1 MTNRPSNLPGSL
13 ADSPA
18 AQPFDRIVLHRHG
31 GCTVSLHRFA
41 GRWVI
46 LRVAE
51 GKDDSALLEGAV
63 GGLDAV
69 VLNVVPGPVNGVT
82 PLPASTAEVVYDA
95 DGHLAERFP
104 SLTWPS
110 TFVVDPDGQLSAI
123 LSDQAFGPFLAE
135 LVRRERAHDPSGAID
150 RRDLQQ

>member
-1 MTNRPSNLPGSL
+1 MNNWPTDRPGVL
-13 ADSPA
+13 ADTPA
-18 AQPFDRIVLHRHG
+18 PQRFDRIVLHRHG

-51 GKDDSALLEGAV
+51 APDGDGLLESAV
-63 GGLDAV
+63 GDLDAV
-69 VLNVVPGPVNGVT
+69 VLNVVAGPVNGAV
-82 PLPASTAEVVYDA
+82 PGRERIAEVVYDA